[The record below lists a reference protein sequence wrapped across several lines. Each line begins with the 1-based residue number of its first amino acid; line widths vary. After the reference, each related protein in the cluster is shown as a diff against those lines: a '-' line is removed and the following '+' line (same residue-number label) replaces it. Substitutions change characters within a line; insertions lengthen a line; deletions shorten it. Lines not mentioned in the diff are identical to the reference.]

1 MKNYQQITA
10 TPRIPSNHTGLL
22 YVAISAFTFSIMS
35 MLIKFVSTTNPN
47 RPPLSA
53 FSISCY
59 RSGISYFCNAISSIF
74 ILKNPIQTIFGLNLH
89 LTTTQRNA
97 LIGRCITGTI
107 SLISGFTA
115 LTLLPL
121 EDASTLIFTAPL
133 VTFAVARIFLKED
146 INKLDLFCG
155 IISMLGVLFVARP
168 QFLFSSTRSITNITN
183 TTDTTTNTT
192 TNTTTSFTTDSET
205 TRTLGVIVALT
216 AAIASGTAY
225 VFVRK
230 LGDVKSEHVVGLFM
244 ATAFI
249 LSGIA
254 ALITKTMS
262 LPHDTIQFFC
272 ILGIGVSGFLGQ
284 QFLTRGLAL
293 EKAGPASVM
302 RYLDVIF
309 AFIWSSLF
317 FGNVINPY
325 SIVGAIIISSAA
337 STIAINKMRKQK
349 QKEVAKKVDDGLED
363 INGSNVIA
371 GDVELL
377 ATSNDD
383 GE

>member
-1 MKNYQQITA
+1 M
-10 TPRIPSNHTGLL
+10 
-22 YVAISAFTFSIMS
+22 
-35 MLIKFVSTTNPN
+35 
-47 RPPLSA
+47 
-53 FSISCY
+53 
-59 RSGISYFCNAISSIF
+59 
-74 ILKNPIQTIFGLNLH
+74 
-89 LTTTQRNA
+89 
-97 LIGRCITGTI
+97 
-107 SLISGFTA
+107 
-115 LTLLPL
+115 

-168 QFLFSSTRSITNITN
+168 QFLFSSTSNTN

-272 ILGIGVSGFLGQ
+272 VLGIGVSGFLGQ

-349 QKEVAKKVDDGLED
+349 QKEVAKKMNDGLED
-363 INGSNVIA
+363 MNSSVVA